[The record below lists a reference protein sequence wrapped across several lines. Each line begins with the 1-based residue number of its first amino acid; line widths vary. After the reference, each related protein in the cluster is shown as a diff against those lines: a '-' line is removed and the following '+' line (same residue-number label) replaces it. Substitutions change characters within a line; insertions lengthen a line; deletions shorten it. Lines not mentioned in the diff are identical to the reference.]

1 MRYIIKLIVL
11 TFAVYITG
19 YLFKGVVHIDNF
31 VTSILIAL
39 VLSLLNTFLRPIL
52 VFFTIPFTIVT
63 FGLFMLVIN
72 AAILIIASKIVP
84 GFTID
89 GFWWAL
95 FFSMILSFINSIL
108 EIPFKQKINPKQNYQ
123 NQNQTKIDK
132 NDDHFDDY
140 EEVK

>member
-19 YLFKGVVHIDNF
+19 YLFRGVVHIDSF
-31 VTSILIAL
+31 GTSILIAL
-39 VLSLLNTFLRPIL
+39 VLSLLNTFLKPIL
-52 VFFTIPFTIVT
+52 VFFTIPFTVVT

-95 FFSMILSFINSIL
+95 FFSMILSIINSIL
-108 EIPFKQKINPKQNYQ
+108 EIPFKQQIKPKQNFQ
-123 NQNQTKIDK
+123 NENQNQPDK
-132 NDDHFDDY
+132 DDDHFDDY

>member
-1 MRYIIKLIVL
+1 MRYIIKLIIL

-19 YLFKGVVHIDNF
+19 YLFRGVVHIDSF
-31 VTSILIAL
+31 GTSILIAL
-39 VLSLLNTFLRPIL
+39 VLSLLNTFLKPIL
-52 VFFTIPFTIVT
+52 VFFTIPFTVVT

-95 FFSMILSFINSIL
+95 FFSMILSIINSVL
-108 EIPFKQKINPKQNYQ
+108 EIPFKQQIKPKQNFQ
-123 NQNQTKIDK
+123 NQNHNQSDK
-132 NDDHFDDY
+132 DDDHFDDY

>member
-19 YLFKGVVHIDNF
+19 YLFRGVVHIDSF
-31 VTSILIAL
+31 GTSILIAL
-39 VLSLLNTFLRPIL
+39 VLSLLNTFLKPIL
-52 VFFTIPFTIVT
+52 VFFTIPFTVVT

-95 FFSMILSFINSIL
+95 FFSMILSIINSVL
-108 EIPFKQKINPKQNYQ
+108 EIPFKQQIKPKQNFQ
-123 NQNQTKIDK
+123 NQNHNQSDK
-132 NDDHFDDY
+132 DDDHFDDY